1 MTQNVTKIIDTVTNN
16 VAPVVLVKLNNNQV
30 PNLSAILS
38 DGNHTRITVT
48 NILYQVRTTLTSIN
62 KPVDIHELY
71 LVCGNMVYYTKS
83 EKFLKAIIEY
93 ANLIGDVELGSGYK
107 WFSQPVDLLMVGAS
121 YLGNKYPIFV
131 DITQPQPKSDFPG
144 GVPSFPDGGVTA

>member
-38 DGNHTRITVT
+38 DGNHTRI
-48 NILYQVRTTLTSIN
+48 TLTSIN

-93 ANLIGDVELGSGYK
+93 ANLIGDVELGGGYK